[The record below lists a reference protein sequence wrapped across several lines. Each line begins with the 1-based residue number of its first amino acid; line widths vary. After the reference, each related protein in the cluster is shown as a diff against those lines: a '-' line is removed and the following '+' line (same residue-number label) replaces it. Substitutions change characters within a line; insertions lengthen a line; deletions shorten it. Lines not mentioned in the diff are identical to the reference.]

1 MENTVLS
8 SNKLVIKWSLFYII
22 VSIILTYVYQLINID
37 PNSGIKYVSL
47 LPYVGFMF
55 LCQKEYKDQ
64 LGGYLTFGQGFLAG
78 FKYTVITAILAT
90 LFIYIYWTILSPQ
103 VFQQIMDASKAKMEA
118 KGTMTEDQINMA
130 MSFTTVGFM
139 TIMILIFSLITGT
152 IISLI
157 GAAIFRKQPP
167 MFAAVSD
174 NEVVE

>member
-22 VSIILTYVYQLINID
+22 VSIILTYAFQLLNID
-37 PNSGIKYVSL
+37 PNSGIKFISL
-47 LPYVGFMF
+47 LPYIGFMF

-103 VFQQIMDASKAKMEA
+103 VFQQIVDSSRAKMEA
-118 KGTMTEDQINMA
+118 KGNLTEEQINMA
-130 MSFTTVGFM
+130 MSFTTVGLM
-139 TIMILIFSLITGT
+139 TIIIFITSIITGT
-152 IISLI
+152 IIALI
-157 GAAIFRKQPP
+157 GAAIFKKQPP

-174 NEVVE
+174 SEVVE

>member
-37 PNSGIKYVSL
+37 PNSGIRYISL
-47 LPYVGFMF
+47 LPYIGFLF

-78 FKYTVITAILAT
+78 FKYTVITAILAA

-103 VFQQIMDASKAKMEA
+103 AFQQIIDSSKAKMEA
-118 KGTMTEDQINMA
+118 KGNLTEDQINMA
-130 MSFTTVGFM
+130 LSFTTVGFT
-139 TIMILIFSLITGT
+139 TIILVISSLIMGT

-157 GAAIFRKQPP
+157 GAAIFKKQPP
-167 MFAAVSD
+167 MFTAVSD
-174 NEVVE
+174 DEVVE